1 MKSRRAGDVT
11 SRKIKFD
18 RGPPTDPLSMALA
31 RIVVLEARC
40 RLRAHLHREALTA
53 YKKQLEVARDT
64 AATLRKQMAMP
75 TTSPSAIDGPAL
87 DDLAPLLGDDA
98 FTGPRLFLG
107 PDGVVDAVVSVINL
121 EGDPDLGAG
130 PTPMDAL
137 RTLFDDGRPP
147 RQRRRDV

>member
-18 RGPPTDPLSMALA
+18 RGPPTDPLSVALA
-31 RIVVLEARC
+31 RINELEGE
-40 RLRAHLHREALTA
+40 AHLHREVVVA
-53 YKKQLEVARDT
+53 YKRRLETARHA
-64 AATLRKQMAMP
+64 AATPRKQVEMP
-75 TTSPSAIDGPAL
+75 VITKLRTIYGLSS

-98 FTGPRLFLG
+98 FTGPRLFLT
-107 PDGVVDAVVSVINL
+107 PDGMVDAVDSVINL

-137 RTLFDDGRPP
+137 RTLFDDGRSLVP
-147 RQRRRDV
+147 RRRDV